1 MKKILIATTALVAL
15 AAAPAVAADLAVKAP
30 LYKAP
35 PPVAYFSWTGC
46 YVGGNVGGVWVN
58 KDFALDGFTTPLGVG
73 GPGFLAGGYGSH
85 TASSVIGGVQ
95 GGCDYQFAGGFVIG
109 IAGDYDWTG
118 AKAQHADPF
127 TPLLDT
133 LSSNTTS
140 LASVTARIGYAWD
153 RFLGYVKGGGAW
165 ERDNYSWFNTANPA
179 ILYGSGSETRG
190 GWTVGVGGEYAFTN
204 WVSAFAEYDYY
215 NFGTRTVG
223 FTTPTV
229 AIANFDIK
237 ETKSVF
243 KVGLNFRW
251 GAGPVVARY

>member
-1 MKKILIATTALVAL
+1 MKKILVATTALVAL

-30 LYKAP
+30 PVYKAP
-35 PPVAYFSWTGC
+35 PPIAYFSWTGC

-58 KDFALDGFTTPLGVG
+58 KDFALTGVAVSPFG
-73 GPGFLAGGYGSH
+73 GVNFNPIGVGSH
-85 TASSVIGGVQ
+85 TASSFIGGVQ
-95 GGCDYQFAGGFVIG
+95 AGCDYQFAGGFVIG

-118 AKAQHADPF
+118 AKGSHVDPF
-127 TPLLDT
+127 TGLTT
-133 LSSNTTS
+133 LQSNTKS
-140 LASVTARIGYAWD
+140 LASVTGRVGYAWD

-165 ERDNYSWFNTANPA
+165 ERDDYQWFLTANPGLFPFSA
-179 ILYGSGSETRG
+179 SETRS

-204 WVSAFAEYDYY
+204 WISGFAEYDYY
-215 NFGTRTVG
+215 DFGTRNVG
-223 FTTPTV
+223 FVLGPVTLATNV
-229 AIANFDIK
+229 K